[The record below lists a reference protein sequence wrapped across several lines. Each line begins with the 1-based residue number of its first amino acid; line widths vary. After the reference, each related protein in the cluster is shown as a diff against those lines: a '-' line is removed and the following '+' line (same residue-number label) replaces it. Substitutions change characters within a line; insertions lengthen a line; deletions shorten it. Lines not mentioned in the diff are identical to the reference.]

1 MATSYRPSH
10 QIGTLPFERLDY
22 TRPQGSSSAAT
33 THAPSPSQAQAYH
46 SRFQYQAQPAAA
58 QQKDSY
64 FPPYASAGGPSQGR
78 TYDYASAQSQDG
90 QVNLNID
97 DIVYRYSAEFDR
109 RTPVVV
115 APGTPTVGVYARD
128 GLWDDDEDEHEPN
141 IDKSS
146 AGPSSTATATASS
159 SRKASIASKA
169 RSRSNTVSA
178 NTVEEKHKIWTW
190 GRPSMHV
197 SSPVMSSA
205 DEFEKP
211 AKGLGKKKSKGLM
224 RGKGRRGE
232 LSVTVSTDADEAFEA
247 PPPIPATPASF
258 MTESSPASFSS
269 PTFSPINYP
278 SPMFETPAS
287 MPTPPPQSTKPTP
300 VTGTSIS
307 AAPVPGKPAKATS
320 SWKRGMQK
328 IFKSKS
334 SAALRDSAAKEAA
347 TAPPPLPGL
356 PGPSSHHGLGKPFS
370 SSTPPLGESRRTN
383 MPAFLS
389 TPPSTVASESFVLP
403 CRPTLPHDPFASS
416 LNLTSNNPPTPSSP
430 ALPRPS
436 LRQNSP
442 SLRDLKNLLPIH
454 TKPKLSKAKSL
465 ANLNHHHHHDGP
477 KSAPPERD
485 YFPHT
490 TSKFAKRMSSLVGL
504 NAFAAHHQDDLS
516 EAPRPPPTH
525 ASLAPPIESPPL
537 LPPHP
542 PFAGASRSPSLPS
555 ITTDSSSSS
564 SSVVSPVEDS
574 NRLSMPPSAPLPPV
588 PSTGSSSN
596 LAAPIQRSASG
607 AVLLPR
613 SRSTSMSLKSP
624 PTSSSFFDLY
634 EQLGIWPNSAET
646 KDKEPVAEGI
656 KGGVTA
662 SPQEEKEEE
671 EEKRKCVEPKESVAD
686 KENAPPGEEATI
698 EEDLAGDETR
708 ATDGSHLEA
717 SLPNS
722 ESLGSTASWN
732 IALNSFPEAPAPDVL
747 DFGLPY
753 VADDE
758 GIESIVDPVQPKA
771 ADTFDDALSIMAVA
785 ASSRNSSHN
794 TTMNNSM
801 STANDRTLS
810 STITQAT
817 SVGMEYLR
825 SSSSSKQQRG
835 RRGSGSGGSSRDS
848 SPERRR
854 SVADREASSDEDEDE
869 SSSDE
874 DDVPLSKL
882 HPEAAAAQAQRREAR
897 RAARQA
903 KRAQI
908 KAQSQGQKTVQKT
921 AAKIHGRNPG
931 GDSGWDGEG
940 GVPADVL
947 SKRLEAVLIRRAQ
960 RAAALASAES
970 HGPMIPPGLRA
981 HRSLREQVPALHDQ
995 NLRRANTQGHALQ
1008 PELLAGHVRGQK
1020 HDGAPLP
1027 AIQTSGLMSSSKYSP
1042 HHAISPTDTSF
1053 GRMPSSATR
1062 RIDPAF
1068 ANASAM
1074 IHGYSHDSNYSDR
1087 SRQNSVATSVSSR
1100 MPAAPHTT
1108 RAPSRQDDLT
1118 SHHASAAVT
1127 RSNTTATQHSIPA
1140 ASSSSSRRARAHSN
1154 AAPGPSSHRD
1164 ESAALHARAIT
1175 EPLPALNTTVPAPIS
1190 IPRVAVSV
1198 PAFVS
1203 ALNGKKVTL
1212 DLTSTTTAREVLVNT
1227 YHKGE
1232 LVDAT
1237 VGMSWV
1243 LCEVFAE
1250 LGCERQVREYEPL
1263 LPIVK
1268 GWDQTAK
1275 FNCFVFRQSNR
1286 GMPTW
1291 ARAVPNN
1298 PPMLG
1303 SWVQCETKKGKWS
1316 KRWLETRGGQV
1327 FLAKNEKNKDE
1338 IDINILFFDI
1348 YSVTRP
1354 YDSPKPSTF
1363 VIKRVEPAA
1372 SFENT
1377 SEYSYV
1383 FSCEDGLAFK
1393 LMAAIYDAKSYT
1405 LSQTHPE
1412 MISSQ
1417 LPTPTA
1423 SSHSHAHS
1431 AALSHGQGQSQSM
1444 ARRPTVTGRSAHGQA
1459 HAHGHVQAPAQPLV
1473 SLENR
1478 EDKSGFTGKGLLKI

>member
-1 MATSYRPSH
+1 MTTSYRPSH

-22 TRPQGSSSAAT
+22 SKPQAQGPSSSAA
-33 THAPSPSQAQAYH
+33 HAPSPSQAQAYH
-46 SRFQYQAQPAAA
+46 SRFQYQAHSHPLAQPPA
-58 QQKDSY
+58 QQGSTAPYVSNHQDSY
-64 FPPYASAGGPSQGR
+64 FPPYASTTGSSQGR
-78 TYDYASAQSQDG
+78 TYDYSSAQAQG

-97 DIVYRYSAEFDR
+97 DLVYRYSAEFDR
-109 RTPVVV
+109 AHVV

-128 GLWDDDEDEHEPN
+128 GLWDDEDEDDQAN
-141 IDKSS
+141 RNDKL
-146 AGPSSTATATASS
+146 AGPSNTATASSSS

-178 NTVEEKHKIWTW
+178 NTVEEKAKIWTW
-190 GRPSMHV
+190 GRPSMHA
-197 SSPVMSSA
+197 SSPVMSS
-205 DEFEKP
+205 DELEKP
-211 AKGLGKKKSKGLM
+211 VKGLGLEKKKSKGLL

-232 LSVTVSTDADEAFEA
+232 LSVTVSTDVDESFEA

-258 MTESSPASFSS
+258 FTESSPASFSS
-269 PTFSPINYP
+269 PTFSPVNYP
-278 SPMFETPAS
+278 SPVFETPS
-287 MPTPPPQSTKPTP
+287 SVSTPPLPSTGITP
-300 VTGTSIS
+300 ATGPSVV
-307 AAPVPGKPAKATS
+307 AAPSKPAKTTS

-334 SAALRDSAAKEAA
+334 SAALREAAAKEV
-347 TAPPPLPGL
+347 TPPPMPGPLPGL
-356 PGPSSHHGLGKPFS
+356 PGPSNHGLGKPFS

-389 TPPSTVASESFVLP
+389 TPPSAVASVSFVLP
-403 CRPTLPHDPFASS
+403 CHPTLPHDPFASS

-430 ALPRPS
+430 ALPSPKPRPS

-465 ANLNHHHHHDGP
+465 ANLSHHHHDGP

-485 YFPHT
+485 HFPH

-504 NAFAAHHQDDLS
+504 NAFAAHHQDESL
-516 EAPRPPPTH
+516 EAPPSQ

-542 PFAGASRSPSLPS
+542 PFAGTSRSPSLPS

-564 SSVVSPVEDS
+564 EDS

-588 PSTGSSSN
+588 PSSASSSN
-596 LAAPIQRSASG
+596 LAAPIQRSGSG

-613 SRSTSMSLKSP
+613 SRSASMSLKSP

-634 EQLGIWPNSAET
+634 EQLGIWPNAET
-646 KDKEPVAEGI
+646 KETVIDEI
-656 KGGVTA
+656 KGSAPEAAQKQDSAGTLAEVKAAET
-662 SPQEEKEEE
+662 
-671 EEKRKCVEPKESVAD
+671 D
-686 KENAPPGEEATI
+686 KENAAPIEEAATVVD
-698 EEDLAGDETR
+698 EEIAEPGADETD
-708 ATDGSHLEA
+708 TTTGSHLEA
-717 SLPNS
+717 TLSSS
-722 ESLGSTASWN
+722 ESLGSTSSWN

-758 GIESIVDPVQPKA
+758 GIESIADPVQPP
-771 ADTFDDALSIMAVA
+771 ADTSDALSIMAVA
-785 ASSRNSSHN
+785 ASSRNSSDN

-801 STANDRTLS
+801 STNDRTSS

-825 SSSSSKQQRG
+825 SSSSSKQRG
-835 RRGSGSGGSSRDS
+835 RGSGSGGSSRDS
-848 SPERRR
+848 SPER
-854 SVADREASSDEDEDE
+854 SKSLADREGSSDE

-897 RAARQA
+897 KAARQA
-903 KRAQI
+903 KREQLQNQKMAQ
-908 KAQSQGQKTVQKT
+908 KGRS
-921 AAKIHGRNPG
+921 AKIHGRNPG
-931 GDSGWDGEG
+931 GESGWDGEG
-940 GVPADVL
+940 GVPADIL
-947 SKRLEAVLIRRAQ
+947 SRKLEAVLIRRSE
-960 RAAALASAES
+960 RAAALMSAES
-970 HGPMIPPGLRA
+970 HGPMIPQGLMA
-981 HRSLREQVPALHDQ
+981 HRSMREQVPGPQDHH
-995 NLRRANTQGHALQ
+995 LRRAQTQGHALH
-1008 PELLAGHVRGQK
+1008 PEAVASHGRSHHHNGLG
-1020 HDGAPLP
+1020 LP
-1027 AIQTSGLMSSSKYSP
+1027 PIRTGSSLSSSRHSP
-1042 HHAISPTDTSF
+1042 HTAMPKTHTNPISPTDTPF

-1062 RIDPAF
+1062 RVDPAF
-1068 ANASAM
+1068 ATAM
-1074 IHGYSHDSNYSDR
+1074 SHGHSHDSNYSDR

-1108 RAPSRQDDLT
+1108 RAPSRQDDF
-1118 SHHASAAVT
+1118 SHQSSVAVT
-1127 RSNTTATQHSIPA
+1127 RSNTTATQQSVA
-1140 ASSSSSRRARAHSN
+1140 SSRRARAHSN
-1154 AAPGPSSHRD
+1154 AAPGPSQRD

-1175 EPLPALNTTVPAPIS
+1175 EPLPPLNTVPAPIS
-1190 IPRVAVSV
+1190 LPKVVTSV

-1203 ALNGKKVTL
+1203 ALNGKKITL

-1275 FNCFVFRQSNR
+1275 FNCFVFKQSNR

-1291 ARAVPNN
+1291 ARAVPTN

-1303 SWVQCETKKGKWS
+1303 SWVHCETKKGKWS

-1348 YSVTRP
+1348 YGVTRP

-1363 VIKRVEPAA
+1363 IIKRVEPAA
-1372 SFENT
+1372 SFENA

-1423 SSHSHAHS
+1423 STHSHD
-1431 AALSHGQGQSQSM
+1431 AAFSHNQSQNL
-1444 ARRPTVTGRSAHGQA
+1444 ARRPTATAGQAARVHGHPQSTAYVHAHA
-1459 HAHGHVQAPAQPLV
+1459 HAHGHAPAPAQPLV
-1473 SLENR
+1473 SLENK
-1478 EDKSGFTGKGLLKI
+1478 EDKSAFTGKGLLKI

>member
-22 TRPQGSSSAAT
+22 AKPQGSSSSTSTA
-33 THAPSPSQAQAYH
+33 HAHTPSPSQPQAYH
-46 SRFQYQAQPAAA
+46 SRFQYHANSHPLAQPPA
-58 QQKDSY
+58 QQSSSYGRNDQESY
-64 FPPYASAGGPSQGR
+64 FPSCASASSSSQGR
-78 TYDYASAQSQDG
+78 TYDYASAQAQG

-109 RTPVVV
+109 TPII

-128 GLWDDDEDEHEPN
+128 GLWDDEDLDESN
-141 IDKSS
+141 RTSRNDKS
-146 AGPSSTATATASS
+146 AGSSTNPATASS

-178 NTVEEKHKIWTW
+178 NTVEEKAKIWTW
-190 GRPSMHV
+190 GRPSMHA
-197 SSPVMSSA
+197 SSPVMSS
-205 DEFEKP
+205 DEQEKP
-211 AKGLGKKKSKGLM
+211 VKGLEKKKSKGLL

-232 LSVTVSTDADEAFEA
+232 LSVTVSTDVDESFEA

-258 MTESSPASFSS
+258 FTESSPASFSS
-269 PTFSPINYP
+269 PTFSPVNYP

-287 MPTPPPQSTKPTP
+287 MATPPVPSS
-300 VTGTSIS
+300 TGTTSATTGIS
-307 AAPVPGKPAKATS
+307 TTVAPTKTAKTTS

-334 SAALRDSAAKEAA
+334 SAALRDAAAKQS
-347 TAPPPLPGL
+347 TPPPLPGSLPGL
-356 PGPSSHHGLGKPFS
+356 PGPSTHGLGKPFS
-370 SSTPPLGESRRTN
+370 SSTPPLGESRRAN

-389 TPPSTVASESFVLP
+389 TPPSTASGSFVLP
-403 CRPTLPHDPFASS
+403 CHPTLPHDPFASS
-416 LNLTSNNPPTPSSP
+416 LNLTSNNPSTASSP
-430 ALPRPS
+430 ALPSPKPRPS

-465 ANLNHHHHHDGP
+465 ANLNQHHYDGP
-477 KSAPPERD
+477 KSAPPEREH
-485 YFPHT
+485 FSH

-504 NAFAAHHQDDLS
+504 NAFAAHHQEEPL
-516 EAPRPPPTH
+516 EAPPSQ

-542 PFAGASRSPSLPS
+542 PFAGTSRSPSLPS

-564 SSVVSPVEDS
+564 EDS

-588 PSTGSSSN
+588 PSSNSSSN
-596 LAAPIQRSASG
+596 LAAPIQRSTSG

-634 EQLGIWPNSAET
+634 EQLGIWPNAEA
-646 KDKEPVAEGI
+646 KEKET
-656 KGGVTA
+656 TA
-662 SPQEEKEEE
+662 SESKGDTLEVPSEERPVQSKD
-671 EEKRKCVEPKESVAD
+671 VEVD
-686 KENAPPGEEATI
+686 KENIVPIEGPATQEELDAVGPL
-698 EEDLAGDETR
+698 EDDTEVT
-708 ATDGSHLEA
+708 TSSHLEA
-717 SLPNS
+717 SLPHS
-722 ESLGSTASWN
+722 DSLGSSASWN

-758 GIESIVDPVQPKA
+758 GIECITDPVQPP
-771 ADTFDDALSIMAVA
+771 ADTSDTLSIMAVA
-785 ASSRNSSHN
+785 ASSGNSSHN

-801 STANDRTLS
+801 STNNRTSS

-825 SSSSSKQQRG
+825 SSSSSKQ
-835 RRGSGSGGSSRDS
+835 RRKGSGSGGSSRDS

-854 SVADREASSDEDEDE
+854 SLADREASSDD

-897 RAARQA
+897 KAARQA
-903 KRAQI
+903 K
-908 KAQSQGQKTVQKT
+908 KAQMQSQKTVQQGRS
-921 AAKIHGRNPG
+921 AKIHGRNPG
-931 GDSGWDGEG
+931 GNSGWDGEG
-940 GVPADVL
+940 GVPADIL
-947 SKRLEAVLIRRAQ
+947 SKKLEAVLIRRSE
-960 RAAALASAES
+960 RAAALALASAES
-970 HGPMIPPGLRA
+970 HGPMIPQGLTA
-981 HRSLREQVPALHDQ
+981 HRSMREQVALPQPDHDQ
-995 NLRRANTQGHALQ
+995 HLRRAQTHGHGLHPETAALN
-1008 PELLAGHVRGQK
+1008 LARTHWHEK
-1020 HDGAPLP
+1020 SPLVP
-1027 AIQTSGLMSSSKYSP
+1027 IQTGFSMTSSRHSP
-1042 HHAISPTDTSF
+1042 HTALSAHANPISPTDTTF

-1062 RIDPAF
+1062 RVDPAF
-1068 ANASAM
+1068 AIAM
-1074 IHGYSHDSNYSDR
+1074 AHGNSQDSNFSDR

-1108 RAPSRQDDLT
+1108 RAPSRQDSL
-1118 SHHASAAVT
+1118 SHHHSTAAVT
-1127 RSNTTATQHSIPA
+1127 RSNTTATQHSVA
-1140 ASSSSSRRARAHSN
+1140 SSRRARALSN
-1154 AAPGPSSHRD
+1154 AAPSSYSSHPD
-1164 ESAALHARAIT
+1164 ESAALHARALT
-1175 EPLPALNTTVPAPIS
+1175 EPLPPLNTVPAPIS
-1190 IPRVAVSV
+1190 IPRALMSV

-1203 ALNGKKVTL
+1203 ALNGKKIAI

-1232 LVDAT
+1232 LIDAA

-1275 FNCFVFRQSNR
+1275 FNCFVFKQSNR

-1291 ARAVPNN
+1291 ARAVPSN

-1303 SWVQCETKKGKWS
+1303 SWVHYETKKGKWS

-1338 IDINILFFDI
+1338 IDINILFLDI
-1348 YSVTRP
+1348 YGMTRP

-1363 VIKRVEPAA
+1363 ILKRVEPAA
-1372 SFENT
+1372 TFENA

-1393 LMAAIYDAKSYT
+1393 LIAAIYDAKSYT
-1405 LSQTHPE
+1405 LSHTHPE

-1423 SSHSHAHS
+1423 SAPAHAHGS
-1431 AALSHGQGQSQSM
+1431 SQSHGHNQNL
-1444 ARRPTVTGRSAHGQA
+1444 ARRPTAPSTHGYG
-1459 HAHGHVQAPAQPLV
+1459 HGHIHTPAQPLV
-1473 SLENR
+1473 SLENK